1 MRKKSEKEQRTR
13 SMRASVSAKPFETR
27 EIVIKNPRN
36 LDKIEVYKRDPSTYD
51 ATKNELKFNCNV
63 SPSNKKCWRLV
74 HWNGIIKSFF
84 ESEGYTYTINH
95 LFCGTKEECLAEI
108 SRLGL
113 IYDSSSVTD

>member
-1 MRKKSEKEQRTR
+1 
-13 SMRASVSAKPFETR
+13 MRASVSAKPFETR
-27 EIVIKNPRN
+27 EVVIKNPKN
-36 LDKIEVYKRDPSTYD
+36 LDKIEVYKRDPSTYN

-74 HWNGIIKSFF
+74 HWNGIIKSLT

-95 LFCGTKEECLAEI
+95 LFCGTKAECLAEI

-113 IYDSSSVTD
+113 IYDSSSVTDLEEAQDLGTISR